1 MAAEGNGQKQEYH
14 VDFAAIVAQQIKSAG
29 RRSKQLGR
37 LQQFIDALKVI
48 ERRLRTDPLSFGE
61 FTSAPP
67 PGNLIYHTGTVVPL
81 SVIFA
86 IDRANA
92 IVYVRKVVLSSAWE

>member
-1 MAAEGNGQKQEYH
+1 MAAEGNGQKREYH
-14 VDFAAIVAQQIKSAG
+14 VDFAAIVAQQIKSAAE
-29 RRSKQLGR
+29 RAKELGR
-37 LQQFIDALKVI
+37 LQQVIDALKVI

-61 FTSAPP
+61 FTNEP
-67 PGNLIYHTGTVVPL
+67 PGNLIYHTGTIFPL

-92 IVYVRKVVLSSAWE
+92 VVYIRKVVLSSASE